1 MASKTTDHAQDSIS
15 YRKESQDIT
24 INLRNCLCLPRNKTS
39 QGQPGVERGRQVQ
52 VPADGSQQEP
62 GGAGVWAGGD
72 GRGGGGGHEAG
83 GHLRDGQGHV
93 SGRGTPTDG
102 GG

>member
-1 MASKTTDHAQDSIS
+1 M
-15 YRKESQDIT
+15 
-24 INLRNCLCLPRNKTS
+24 
-39 QGQPGVERGRQVQ
+39 ERGRQVQ

-93 SGRGTPTDG
+93 SG
-102 GG
+102 

>member
-1 MASKTTDHAQDSIS
+1 M
-15 YRKESQDIT
+15 
-24 INLRNCLCLPRNKTS
+24 
-39 QGQPGVERGRQVQ
+39 ERGRQVQ

-72 GRGGGGGHEAG
+72 GRGGGGGHETG
-83 GHLRDGQGHV
+83 GHLRDGQGQV

-102 GG
+102 GGGQNPLSVPLK